1 MLAAKDELFTRPS
14 GGYNIARSVR
24 LRSSATAYFNR
35 TLTTPTN
42 NKIWT
47 WSSWVKRGI
56 LSSAQVLLSSDVGTS
71 NTTWLEFGFDA
82 ADTFTITAYT
92 ADSNTTSAVFRDPSA
107 WYHIIVAFDSTQA
120 TAANRCKIYVNGV
133 QQTLTGS
140 GFTLNAGY
148 GINSAQATAIGFRN
162 WTPSGRYF
170 DGYLT
175 EINFVDGQ
183 QLTPSSF
190 GSTNAITG
198 VWQPKAYSGTY
209 GTNGFEL
216 NFSDNSNNTA
226 ATIGKDYS
234 GNGNNWTPN
243 NISVTAGATYDSMQD
258 VPTLTS
264 ATAANYAVLNPLL
277 VGDYFASGQTTFAI
291 TNGNLNYGATG
302 RNAFGSIA
310 VSSGKWYWEMVN
322 TSNTTAATALF
333 GVVTVASRTA
343 VYGCY
348 YNAVNGNKGL
358 GTLNSGATETAY
370 GATWTDNDVIGVAV
384 DMDAATP
391 TVTFYKNNTS
401 QGAISVSSFVGQ
413 SVMMWFQNGGNTN
426 NMSGNVNFGQR
437 PFTYTPPTGFVALN
451 TYNLPA
457 STITNGAAYMAA
469 TTYTGNGS
477 TQTITNTVGST
488 SFQPDF
494 VWIKLRN
501 QAGDYHNL
509 FDSVRGI
516 YKRIFSNDTQAENT
530 NTDTLTAFN
539 SNGFSVGT
547 NGNVNTNAINII
559 GWQWKAGT
567 TSVTNTNGSITS
579 TVNAGAT
586 QGFSVVTYTG
596 TGSSATVGHGL
607 GVAPSM
613 IICKARG
620 QAENWAVYHSSLSNA
635 VNVALFLNLTNA
647 VSSAS
652 NAYWNSTAPSSTVF
666 SVNTAT
672 TTNAA
677 NTMVAYCFSA
687 VAGYSAF
694 GSFTG
699 NGSADGPF
707 VYTGFR
713 PAFVMAKLSS
723 ATGDWNIVDDMRQTY
738 NDASGNPVLR
748 ANTSGTEEDVDTMQG
763 QMDILSNGFKLRSN
777 NSSLNASGGTIIY
790 AAFAKN
796 PFKYAL
802 AR

>member
-1 MLAAKDELFTRPS
+1 
-14 GGYNIARSVR
+14 
-24 LRSSATAYFNR
+24 
-35 TLTTPTN
+35 
-42 NKIWT
+42 
-47 WSSWVKRGI
+47 
-56 LSSAQVLLSSDVGTS
+56 
-71 NTTWLEFGFDA
+71 
-82 ADTFTITAYT
+82 
-92 ADSNTTSAVFRDPSA
+92 
-107 WYHIIVAFDSTQA
+107 
-120 TAANRCKIYVNGV
+120 
-133 QQTLTGS
+133 
-140 GFTLNAGY
+140 
-148 GINSAQATAIGFRN
+148 
-162 WTPSGRYF
+162 
-170 DGYLT
+170 
-175 EINFVDGQ
+175 
-183 QLTPSSF
+183 
-190 GSTNAITG
+190 
-198 VWQPKAYSGTY
+198 
-209 GTNGFEL
+209 
-216 NFSDNSNNTA
+216 
-226 ATIGKDYS
+226 
-234 GNGNNWTPN
+234 
-243 NISVTAGATYDSMQD
+243 
-258 VPTLTS
+258 
-264 ATAANYAVLNPLL
+264 
-277 VGDYFASGQTTFAI
+277 
-291 TNGNLNYGATG
+291 
-302 RNAFGSIA
+302 
-310 VSSGKWYWEMVN
+310 
-322 TSNTTAATALF
+322 
-333 GVVTVASRTA
+333 
-343 VYGCY
+343 
-348 YNAVNGNKGL
+348 
-358 GTLNSGATETAY
+358 
-370 GATWTDNDVIGVAV
+370 
-384 DMDAATP
+384 
-391 TVTFYKNNTS
+391 
-401 QGAISVSSFVGQ
+401 
-413 SVMMWFQNGGNTN
+413 
-426 NMSGNVNFGQR
+426 
-437 PFTYTPPTGFVALN
+437 
-451 TYNLPA
+451 
-457 STITNGAAYMAA
+457 MAA